1 MISDAQH
8 SQILFAD
15 IKEFGSRSDHAQLR
29 ARSDLYTEMTT
40 AFTDDLWRLCRHEDR
55 GDGVLVVIP
64 PDPALPMGTLFTDVL
79 PRLED
84 GLGSRRRSD
93 PLLRL
98 RIAVHAGPVHRDRHG
113 FAGHA
118 VNHVFRLCDGA
129 PLRQALDEAV
139 SDTAALVSD
148 TVHDAV
154 IRAGLPGVEPAAFHP
169 VTVQVKETRARAYL
183 HVPGDPACAPAD
195 RQGVRARRPRRAGR
209 RQARRGVRQCGA
221 RRAHGRRGRRGR
233 RRPRDHA
240 PRAVAPL
247 GARREVRPAH
257 RMRTA
262 PDRTQG
268 ATTTRRKARKR

>member
-29 ARSDLYTEMTT
+29 ARSDLYTEMTS

-169 VTVQVKETRARAYL
+169 VTIQVKETRARAYL
-183 HVPGDPACAPAD
+183 HVPGDPACALRIARESEPAARD
-195 RQGVRARRPRRAGR
+195 GRDDARQGGVSVSAGHGVHMDGAVVAGGDAYVTMPPAQWRRWGR
-209 RQARRGVRQCGA
+209 GA
-221 RRAHGRRGRRGR
+221 R
-233 RRPRDHA
+233 
-240 PRAVAPL
+240 
-247 GARREVRPAH
+247 
-257 RMRTA
+257 
-262 PDRTQG
+262 
-268 ATTTRRKARKR
+268 